1 MIKPGAVS
9 PPVPSPLL
17 NVSELL
23 RCCEGSGQQPPAD
36 MHSLLQA
43 ISLFTP
49 LLNTLGDMVFFIK
62 DRHARYLI
70 ANQTLARR
78 CGFKS
83 VAPLLGKTCAEV
95 FPQRLGHL
103 FTEQDHQVLHTGRH
117 LQDRLELH
125 LYSGRKTG
133 WCLTQ
138 KLPLRNQQREVIGIA
153 GISQDLQEIR
163 RGQRA
168 YPGLCALEYY
178 LPAFSPANRHEGAD
192 PSHRAVSG
200 ADRTLLQAGFSSHAT
215 PDDPPYSYG
224 ACHHPAG
231 KPATHYRYC
240 SAVWLYRSQCLQPSV
255 QGDDR
260 LNPARLS
267 RRAGQLILI
276 QPATC
281 AGFVA

>member
-178 LPAFSPANRHEGAD
+178 LRQHFHRPIAMKELTRLTGLSVAQIERYCKRVFHLTPRQMIHRIRMEHATTLLENRLPITDIALQCGYTDHSAFSRQFKAMTGSTPRDYRDGL
-192 PSHRAVSG
+192 VS
-200 ADRTLLQAGFSSHAT
+200 
-215 PDDPPYSYG
+215 
-224 ACHHPAG
+224 
-231 KPATHYRYC
+231 
-240 SAVWLYRSQCLQPSV
+240 
-255 QGDDR
+255 
-260 LNPARLS
+260 
-267 RRAGQLILI
+267 
-276 QPATC
+276 
-281 AGFVA
+281 